1 MGNVTAV
8 VRENGDTIQI
18 ENEEQW
24 RKLADDELIELIY
37 DYSSQLLP
45 AQSSRV
51 DGMWR
56 YMPLL
61 PIDHS
66 RHLYPLSIGG
76 TPLIASPSLRHTM
89 KMDELWIKDETR
101 SPSGSNKDR
110 ATALVLEQALLHGV
124 TTVSCASTGN
134 VAVSLALGAAA
145 TGMRAFIF
153 VPATVAPTKLQL
165 MVLSGAT
172 VFKVQEGYEA
182 AVKLSRQAARTFGW
196 YDRNT
201 GYNPLTLEAKKTV
214 ALELWEQ
221 LGYRLPDVV
230 VIPVGDGVT
239 LSGIAKGFRELML
252 CGATERIP
260 RLIGVQAEGCQ
271 PIGIAW
277 KNNTQ
282 IQPSKTA
289 TIADGIAVGDP
300 INGTMALRDVSR
312 SRGDFV
318 IVSDAAILQAVQTLL
333 TKGGILAE
341 PAGAAAFAGLEQGLT
356 SGLISHDETVVVLV
370 TGTGMKTLQQIPA
383 TSTSNVYQIHARL
396 DEVKALFEQLD

>member
-37 DYSSQLLP
+37 DYSPQLLP

-56 YMPLL
+56 YTALL

-76 TPLIASPSLRHTM
+76 TPLIASQTLRHIM
-89 KMDELWIKDETR
+89 KMDKLRIKDETR

-124 TTVSCASTGN
+124 TAVSCASTGN

-145 TGMRAFIF
+145 TGIRAFIF

-172 VFKVQEGYEA
+172 VFKVQEGYE
-182 AVKLSRQAARTFGW
+182 
-196 YDRNT
+196 
-201 GYNPLTLEAKKTV
+201 
-214 ALELWEQ
+214 
-221 LGYRLPDVV
+221 
-230 VIPVGDGVT
+230 
-239 LSGIAKGFRELML
+239 
-252 CGATERIP
+252 
-260 RLIGVQAEGCQ
+260 
-271 PIGIAW
+271 
-277 KNNTQ
+277 
-282 IQPSKTA
+282 
-289 TIADGIAVGDP
+289 
-300 INGTMALRDVSR
+300 
-312 SRGDFV
+312 
-318 IVSDAAILQAVQTLL
+318 
-333 TKGGILAE
+333 
-341 PAGAAAFAGLEQGLT
+341 
-356 SGLISHDETVVVLV
+356 
-370 TGTGMKTLQQIPA
+370 
-383 TSTSNVYQIHARL
+383 
-396 DEVKALFEQLD
+396 